1 MSHVVDANLTM
12 ALVLPT
18 PYSAGAHALW
28 ERWDAEAE
36 DVFAPTLWAYEITS
50 ALRKAMSI
58 AGMPLQE
65 AETRLETLTRLGVQ
79 LVPPTLELDRL
90 ALQWA
95 ERLGQTVAHDSFYLA
110 LAERLGS
117 DFWTADR
124 RLADSVGDEVPWV
137 HWIGEIAP
145 HDCALRAASNQ

>member
-1 MSHVVDANLTM
+1 MSQVVDANLAV

-18 PYSAGAHALW
+18 SYSTGAQVLW
-28 ERWDAEAE
+28 ERWSAEAQ
-36 DVFAPTLWAYEITS
+36 DVFAPDLWAYEVTS

-58 AGMPLQE
+58 TGMPFRE
-65 AETRLETLTRLGVQ
+65 AKVHLDTLMRLGVQ

-95 ERLGQTVAHDSFYLA
+95 ERLGQTVAYDAHYLA
-110 LAERLGS
+110 LAETLGV

-124 RLADSVGDEVPWV
+124 RLADSAGAEVSWV
-137 HWIGEIAP
+137 HRIDEIA
-145 HDCALRAASNQ
+145 